1 MKAPFIFL
9 KGGRVLQKEKI
20 LAFINSKEYVPM
32 TKENIAVL
40 LCVPQRDIPIFEQF
54 VSELEDEGA
63 IIAGRKKRI
72 FSTKSMGLTEG
83 IFRATSKGFGFVT
96 TPDGDVHIHEEKVMG
111 AMNGDTVLIKI
122 QKSKSQDRRSEGS
135 ILKILNRANKKI
147 VGIFTQERGYG
158 IVTPDNEKLPDEIF
172 VMQRDINGA
181 LNGQKVVAEITEYD
195 SPTSSLSCKIKEVLG
210 FPYDFGVD
218 VLSVIKNYD
227 FSTKFPEKVLDEA
240 EKVAVIKESDFDGR
254 LDLTGKTII
263 TIDGED
269 TKDIDDAVSVEKTEN
284 GYRLGVHIAD
294 VSNYVTPGSELDKE
308 AFKRGTSVYLADRV
322 LPMLPVKLSNDI
334 CSLNEGVVRLT
345 MSAFID
351 FDCEGNVL
359 STVFFKSYIKSKN
372 RMTYN
377 NIKLLIDEKPE
388 DLCREYEH
396 LLPMV
401 SDMYE
406 LYLLLAKK
414 TAERGSI
421 DFNIPEAKAVFDKNG
436 KTVDIVLRESSFA
449 NKIIEEFMIA
459 ANSAVAKYLWENKK
473 IPSIYRIHDDPN
485 EEKLANTLKFIYNM
499 GYGKSANMGK
509 IMEDIKGTPHEAAI
523 STMLLRS
530 MAKARYSSKNDGHF
544 GLGLQDYCHFTSP
557 IRRYPDLVCHR
568 ALKAAIENDSA
579 MKKQLKS
586 FVDEAALQ
594 CSERE
599 NAATLCER
607 DTLDIKKA
615 EYMAAFVGQDFEGV
629 ISSVTGFGFFVMLP
643 NTVEGLVR
651 IETLADDYYVFD
663 EKTLSLYGERSGH
676 TFTIGDSVKV
686 KLITANKI
694 SRRIDFKLLE
704 GGKQGG
710 GKRTKK
716 AVGSKQKRSSRVFHR
731 RKVRGRH

>member
-1 MKAPFIFL
+1 M
-9 KGGRVLQKEKI
+9 QKEKI
-20 LAFINSKEYVPM
+20 LAFINSDEYVPM
-32 TKENIAVL
+32 TKENIALL
-40 LCVPQRDIPIFEQF
+40 LCVPQKDMDKFE
-54 VSELEDEGA
+54 SIIAELENEGFV
-63 IIAGRKKRI
+63 ISGRKKRL
-72 FSTKSMGLTEG
+72 FSSKAMGLIEG
-83 IFRATSKGFGFVT
+83 VFRASDKGFGFVINEH
-96 TPDGDVHIHEEKVMG
+96 GDIHIPSENVMG
-111 AMNGDTVLIKI
+111 ALNGDRVLVKI
-122 QKSKSQDRRSEGS
+122 QRKSHGEKKREGS
-135 ILKILNRANKKI
+135 ILKILERANKKV

-158 IVTPDNEKLPDEIF
+158 IVTPDSDKLPDEIF
-172 VMQRDINGA
+172 VMQRDVNGA
-181 LNGQKVVAEITEYD
+181 LNGQKVVCEITEYD
-195 SPTSSLSCKIKEVLG
+195 SPTTSLSCKITEVLG

-218 VLSVIKNYD
+218 VLSVIKSYD
-227 FSTKFPEKVLDEA
+227 FSTEFPKKVLDEA
-240 EKVAVIKESDFDGR
+240 QEVAVIRDSDFNGR
-254 LDLTGKTII
+254 LDLTNKTII
-263 TIDGED
+263 TIDGAD
-269 TKDIDDAVSVEKTEN
+269 TKDIDDAVSVERTDK

-294 VSNYVTPGSELDKE
+294 VSNYVKPDSLLDRE

-351 FDCEGNVL
+351 YDMEGNAL
-359 STVFFKSYIKSKN
+359 SSSFYKSYIKSTN
-372 RMTYN
+372 RMTYEN
-377 NIKLLIDEKPE
+377 VRLLIEEKPD
-388 DLCREYEH
+388 DLCKEYAH
-396 LLPMV
+396 LLPML

-421 DFNIPEAKAVFDKNG
+421 DFNIPEAKAVFDKDG
-436 KTVDIVLRESSFA
+436 KTIDIVLRENTFA
-449 NKIIEEFMIA
+449 NKIIEEFMVA

-473 IPSIYRIHDDPN
+473 IPSIYRVHDEPN
-485 EEKLANTLKFIYNM
+485 REKLANTLNFIYNM
-499 GYGKSANMGK
+499 GYGKSPNLSK
-509 IMEDIKGTPHEAAI
+509 IMEDVSGTAYESTI

-530 MAKARYSSKNDGHF
+530 MAKAKYSSQNDGHF
-544 GLGLQDYCHFTSP
+544 GLGLENYCHFTSP

-568 ALKAAIENDSA
+568 ALKAAIENDA
-579 MKKQLKS
+579 DMKKKLRS
-586 FVDEAALQ
+586 FVDEAATQ

-599 NAATLCER
+599 NAAAMCER

-615 EYMAAFVGQDFEGV
+615 EYMQPFVGEDFEGV

-651 IETLADDYYVFD
+651 VETLNDDYYVFD
-663 EKTLSLYGERSGH
+663 EKTLSLYGERSGR

-686 KLITANKI
+686 KLTAANKV

-716 AVGSKQKRSSRVFHR
+716 ASGTKQKCSSRVLHR